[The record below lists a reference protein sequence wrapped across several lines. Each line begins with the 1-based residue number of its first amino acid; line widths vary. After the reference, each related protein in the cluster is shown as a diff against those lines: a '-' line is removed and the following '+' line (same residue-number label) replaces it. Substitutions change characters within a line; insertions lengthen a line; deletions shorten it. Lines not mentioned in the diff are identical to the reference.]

1 MFSSYFKMHKALNLI
16 IIGFGN
22 VGKGFSNVLIDK
34 KKFLENLGYKF
45 NVKAICEWNGSII
58 DENGINLRELLE
70 FVKHKKISEYK
81 NFSDRLAKDVLEKVD
96 ADIVL
101 ELTPG
106 NIQTGEP
113 GLSNIINALNNDKHV
128 VTSNKS
134 PLALK
139 FNEIM
144 DLAKKR
150 NKKVLYEATVAGAI
164 PLFNLCRETLQINTI
179 KNIYGIFNGTTNYIL
194 TKMTDEGVDFNTALK
209 EAQELG
215 YAERD
220 PSYDINGYDTAV
232 KVVIGANAILKKRMT
247 LKDIKISGISEITEE
262 AIKLAKDH
270 NYVIKL
276 IGDCDKGEVSLRLI
290 KKDAPLNV
298 KGNLNAV
305 LIETDIAKDITIIGR
320 GAGPIET
327 SSSIFSDVLKI
338 SDEILHEHNSVQNE
352 RI

>member
-1 MFSSYFKMHKALNLI
+1 MTKTINLI

-22 VGKGFSNVLIDK
+22 IGRGFSTVLLK
-34 KKFLENLGYKF
+34 KNKFLAELNYKF

-58 DENGINLRELLE
+58 DTSRDGINLNDALDFANKRK
-70 FVKHKKISEYK
+70 FSEHK
-81 NFSDRLAKDVLEKVD
+81 NFSEKLASDVLAETE

-113 GLSNIINALNNDKHV
+113 GLSNIINALNNNHHV

-134 PLALK
+134 PIALK
-139 FNEIM
+139 FNEITE
-144 DLAKKR
+144 LAKKKNR
-150 NKKVLYEATVAGAI
+150 KILYEAAVAGAI

-179 KNIYGIFNGTTNYIL
+179 NNIYGIFNGTTNYIL
-194 TKMTDEGVDFNTALK
+194 TKMTDEGASFDASLK
-209 EAQELG
+209 EAQDLG

-220 PSYDINGYDTAV
+220 ASYDINGYDTGV
-232 KVVIGANAILKKRMT
+232 KVVIVANALMKKNVSF
-247 LKDIKISGISEITEE
+247 KDVKISGTRGITEE
-262 AIKLAKDH
+262 AIKLAKEH

-276 IGDCDKGEVSLRLI
+276 IGDCNKLEVSPRLI
-290 KKDAPLNV
+290 KKNSPLNIG
-298 KGNLNAV
+298 GNLNSV
-305 LIETDIAKDITIIGR
+305 MIDTDIAKDITIIGR

-338 SDEILHEHNSVQNE
+338 AKEI
-352 RI
+352 

>member
-1 MFSSYFKMHKALNLI
+1 MKNINLI

-22 VGKGFSNVLIDK
+22 IGRGFAEVLIRK
-34 KKFLENLGYKF
+34 EKFLAKLGYKF
-45 NVKAICEWNGSII
+45 NVRAICERDGSII
-58 DENGINLRELLE
+58 DNKGINLKEVLE
-70 FVKHKKISEYK
+70 IAKARKFNKHK
-81 NFSDRLAKDVLEKVD
+81 NFSEKKAKEVLEEVD
-96 ADIVL
+96 ADIAL

-113 GLSNIINALNNDKHV
+113 GLSNIINALNNEKHV

-134 PLALK
+134 PIALK

-144 DLAKKR
+144 NLAKRK
-150 NKKVLYEATVAGAI
+150 NKKILYEATVAGAI
-164 PLFNLCRETLQINTI
+164 PLFNLYRETLQINTI
-179 KNIYGIFNGTTNYIL
+179 NNIYGIFNGTTNYIL
-194 TKMTDEGVDFNTALK
+194 TKMTDEGIDFNTALK

-220 PSYDINGYDTAV
+220 ASYDINGYDTAV
-232 KVVIGANAILKKRMT
+232 KVVIAANALMGKRIT
-247 LKDIKISGISEITEE
+247 LKDIRISGISEITEE

-276 IGDCDKGEVSLRLI
+276 IGDCDKAEVSLRLI
-290 KKDAPLNV
+290 RKDSPLNIG
-298 KGNLNAV
+298 GNLNAV
-305 LIETDIAKDITIIGR
+305 MIDTDIAKDITIIGR

-338 SDEILHEHNSVQNE
+338 AEEI
-352 RI
+352 